1 MDGYDFVIHLEPSV
15 LPRYAQN
22 VLPDETV
29 WSNALK
35 HVNVQA
41 NSRPGV
47 LVGFDP
53 AKELL
58 EDLQVNF
65 QNRMYFKTDSI
76 QRAYG
81 DTIAFFYDFLGG
93 TAIGCS
99 WNPLVRQLKPFRAL
113 LGYTTKPGGAKKVNI
128 GAWLPRRD

>member
-1 MDGYDFVIHLEPSV
+1 MDGYDFVIYLEPSV

-41 NSRPGV
+41 NRTPGG
-47 LVGFDP
+47 LAGFDP

-58 EDLQVNF
+58 EDLQVKF
-65 QNRMYFKTDSI
+65 QYCIYFKTNSM
-76 QRAYG
+76 QRVYG
-81 DTIAFFYDFLGG
+81 DTIAFFYDYLGG

-99 WNPLVRQLKPFRAL
+99 WNPLVRQSKQFRAL
-113 LGYTTKPGGAKKVNI
+113 LGYTTKPGGVKKVSI
-128 GAWLPRRD
+128 GG

>member
-1 MDGYDFVIHLEPSV
+1 VRNLLIGYFQALFHHPLDGYDFVIHLEPSV
-15 LPRYAQN
+15 IPRYAQN

-29 WSNALK
+29 WNNALK

-41 NSRPGV
+41 NSKPNV

-65 QNRMYFKTDSI
+65 SI
-76 QRAYG
+76 VC
-81 DTIAFFYDFLGG
+81 IL
-93 TAIGCS
+93 
-99 WNPLVRQLKPFRAL
+99 N
-113 LGYTTKPGGAKKVNI
+113 
-128 GAWLPRRD
+128 